1 MNSGPASP
9 AAGDESE
16 VWRTEL
22 AAPYGQDAPAW
33 LLWANRLPLFAAF
46 GVRCEQLEDGH
57 GSFVLPTSPI
67 ALNPNGAV
75 HGGIVAAVSDGA
87 IGSVFMRSV
96 DPGLL
101 PATANLAVQ
110 YHLPAILP
118 LTFDTQIIRQG
129 KSLVFCHVTVTRHDR
144 RVSNILPRRDRD
156 HEVGEPKR

>member
-1 MNSGPASP
+1 MAASFCRP
-9 AAGDESE
+9 
-16 VWRTEL
+16 R
-22 AAPYGQDAPAW
+22 Q
-33 LLWANRLPLFAAF
+33 
-46 GVRCEQLEDGH
+46 
-57 GSFVLPTSPI
+57 SPF
-67 ALNPNGAV
+67 NPNGAV

-144 RVSNILPRRDRD
+144 RVSNVCQGVIA
-156 HEVGEPKR
+156 VTK